1 MEKYRFSVDGTSVI
15 IYPFHPSKTD
25 REKVISELS
34 QDELACIIYPDS
46 VADFR
51 VECFDKNNKQPREPG
66 IMLAAL
72 FCFFNDVRAYP
83 RMTLELEYNERI
95 LEIDLSPIKQYI
107 FSVNGGKC
115 KILYAKTLVFADGI
129 NIEYYILG
137 GSVTCAA
144 LICCDCD
151 LFDEAVLQRILS
163 ESGQLGAR
171 FAMAVSYSPGGIKIK
186 SVGEALPSEAIACAT
201 VCISEKHVLQTGNC
215 AAFIAGSRY
224 DFNISRSRL
233 TFYPGIKYLS

>member
-1 MEKYRFSVDGTSVI
+1 MKKYCFSVDGVPVALFADIVGEADSAQILSAHSEGEIAASI
-15 IYPFHPSKTD
+15 IFD
-25 REKVISELS
+25 RE
-34 QDELACIIYPDS
+34 Y
-46 VADFR
+46 DFR
-51 VECFDKNNKQPREPG
+51 IECFDKNNKQPREPG

-95 LEIDLSPIKQYI
+95 FEIDLSPIKQYI
-107 FSVNGGKC
+107 FSVNSEKC
-115 KILYAKTLVFADGI
+115 KILCTKTVEFADGI
-129 NIEYYILG
+129 EIEYYLVG
-137 GSVTCAA
+137 GNIPCAA
-144 LICCDCD
+144 LLCHDSD
-151 LFDEAVLQRILS
+151 LFDETVLLRIFS
-163 ESGQLGAR
+163 ESRSIGTR

-215 AAFIAGSRY
+215 AAFISGSRY

>member
-1 MEKYRFSVDGTSVI
+1 MEKYRFSVDGIPVT
-15 IYPFHPSKTD
+15 IYPYYHGKAQC
-25 REKVISELS
+25 EKIISELL
-34 QDELACIIYPDS
+34 QDELACVINTDCDG
-46 VADFR
+46 DFR
-51 VECFDKNNKQPREPG
+51 IECFDKNNQKPREPG

-72 FCFFNDVRAYP
+72 FYFFKHVRSYP
-83 RMTLELEYNERI
+83 DMM
-95 LEIDLSPIKQYI
+95 LEIEYDKGIYEVELASAKHYS

-163 ESGQLGAR
+163 ESGQLGTR

-215 AAFIAGSRY
+215 AAFISGSRY